1 MRKKIIVI
9 ILLPVLILLT
19 LHAMKTFGLLRSSGS
34 ATGSLPTAKW
44 VVTRNQ
50 SASTDSIEV
59 IPGQSTDTYTLTVT
73 SASEVDVKY
82 TVIVSNLPAG
92 VEVQLDDG
100 TFQTPSNGTIRL
112 TKSGGVTGTINYND
126 SVKTKTHILTFRATS
141 GAQTISNQEI
151 DIDVEFKQTV

>member
-1 MRKKIIVI
+1 MKKKIIII
-9 ILLPVLILLT
+9 ILLPILMLLT
-19 LHAMKTFGLLRSSGS
+19 LYALQTFGLLRNNGS
-34 ATGSLPTAKW
+34 ATGSLPAAQW
-44 VVTRNQ
+44 SVSRSQ
-50 SASTDSIEV
+50 SASTDSIEL
-59 IPGQSTDTYTLTVT
+59 IPNTSTDTYNLTVT
-73 SASEVDVKY
+73 SSSEVDVKY

-126 SVKTKTHILTFRATS
+126 DPKTKNHTLTFRAAS
-141 GAQTISNQEI
+141 SAQAISEQEI